1 MCIDLSDI
9 CSKPLTDCEPHTQVS
24 LFIHLVHMVP
34 SHPGLYGKGLFIE
47 VMQGTFLVGPTTG
60 ASYNN

>member
-1 MCIDLSDI
+1 MSINLSVI
-9 CSKPLTDCEPHTQVS
+9 CSKPLTACEP
-24 LFIHLVHMVP
+24 HMVP
-34 SHPGLYGKGLFIE
+34 SHPGLYGEGLFIG